1 VRPTVV
7 NARFVAPL
15 DETLLLELAE
25 GHHRFITLEEHS
37 LAGGFGSAV
46 AEFLNDRGIAIPV
59 ERIGVP
65 NVLVQHHKQ
74 ETQRAQFGLS
84 PENIAA
90 RVRALA
96 PSRTSRPQ

>member
-1 VRPTVV
+1 V
-7 NARFVAPL
+7 
-15 DETLLLELAE
+15 
-25 GHHRFITLEEHS
+25 H
-37 LAGGFGSAV
+37 
-46 AEFLNDRGIAIPV
+46 
-59 ERIGVP
+59 
-65 NVLVQHHKQ
+65 HHKQ

>member
-1 VRPTVV
+1 
-7 NARFVAPL
+7 
-15 DETLLLELAE
+15 
-25 GHHRFITLEEHS
+25 